1 LKNDQELSSIAAHND
16 GGRTIV
22 ADPENIGWSLTQ
34 RRALPGAAGIVTAA
48 ALLPAIFANAATSS
62 CRAGK
67 HRHNYL
73 IYRSLVYSIR

>member
-1 LKNDQELSSIAAHND
+1 
-16 GGRTIV
+16 
-22 ADPENIGWSLTQ
+22 LTQ